1 MSSLQNTKQ
10 TASRQNSADSTYRRT
25 VVSEAIE
32 EYENDVQS
40 DIRFYLLKFGNSN
53 ERQNLPERIAEIWQ
67 ETVVEALRSAHT
79 FDPTKPA
86 RPWLRIIAIRRVQ
99 KSWSEN
105 KRHGEVF
112 TDPERTAVVKRR
124 LASGDS
130 LSETETL
137 DLVAA
142 AGAVEKFLRQ
152 TPDIEEILS
161 VLPDHADREILR
173 LRYVENLRGAD
184 LAKAVGAASAGAAQ
198 KTAVRALH
206 KLREA
211 HQQKIS

>member
-1 MSSLQNTKQ
+1 MNSLQNTKQ
-10 TASRQNSADSTYRRT
+10 TVSRQNSADSTYRQT
-25 VVSEAIE
+25 VVSEAVE
-32 EYENDVQS
+32 EYASDVQT
-40 DIRFYLLKFGNSN
+40 DIRFYLLKFGNSY
-53 ERQNLPERIAEIWQ
+53 ERQNLPERVAEIWQ
-67 ETVVEALRSAHT
+67 ETVVEALQSAHN

-86 RPWLRIIAIRRVQ
+86 RPWLRIIAVRRVQ

-105 KRHGEVF
+105 KQRGEIF
-112 TDPERTAVVKRR
+112 TDAEQTAAVKSR
-124 LASGDS
+124 LANGEK

-137 DLVAA
+137 DLAAA

-161 VLPDHADREILR
+161 VLPDSDDREILR

-211 HQQKIS
+211 HQQKVS

>member
-1 MSSLQNTKQ
+1 MSILQNTKQ
-10 TASRQNSADSTYRRT
+10 TALRRDSADLSYRQT
-25 VVSEAIE
+25 VVSEAVE
-32 EYENDVQS
+32 EYASDVQT
-40 DIRFYLLKFGNSN
+40 DIRFYLLKFGNGY
-53 ERQNLPERIAEIWQ
+53 ERQNLPERVAEIWQ
-67 ETVVEALRSAHT
+67 ETVVEALQSAHN

-105 KRHGEVF
+105 RRRGEIF
-112 TDPERTAVVKRR
+112 IAAEQTTAVKNR
-124 LASGDS
+124 LAKGDK

-152 TPDIEEILS
+152 TPDVEEILA
-161 VLPDHADREILR
+161 VLPDRADREILR

-184 LAKAVGAASAGAAQ
+184 LAEAIGAASAGAAQ

-211 HQQKIS
+211 HQQIS